1 MFGDIPGDVH
11 SDSGALCLP
20 VFMAGMLEY
29 EG

>member
-11 SDSGALCLP
+11 SDGEVLYLP
-20 VFMAGMLEY
+20 VFMAGMLAY

>member
-11 SDSGALCLP
+11 SDSGALYLP
-20 VFMAGMLEY
+20 VVVAGMLAY